1 MFICFNFRLFD
12 VAAIMFL
19 WVKYLLWYQFKNHL
33 IQFQPYVGN
42 FRRGRWNNW
51 KTRFVLSAFCPR
63 TVRHG
68 LTPND
73 VIQLWRHSGLSK
85 QTFHPFHNRKDVK
98 DQGDFSFNL
107 GCFKNLMPRLNRV
120 PRVAADYL
128 DLALIKNPI
137 LLISMILP
145 IFSPFDCLHWDFYQ
159 DFKRID
165 ECNHRLHGCL

>member
-1 MFICFNFRLFD
+1 MVLRTLTVMTVGPSGFGQLWQALDPSQQEALETKQIILIVRMFICFNFRLFD

-42 FRRGRWNNW
+42 FCRGRWNNW

-68 LTPND
+68 LTKGTPND
-73 VIQLWRHSGLSK
+73 VIHLWRHSGLSK

-98 DQGDFSFNL
+98 DQGDF
-107 GCFKNLMPRLNRV
+107 
-120 PRVAADYL
+120 
-128 DLALIKNPI
+128 I
-137 LLISMILP
+137 LISDASKIW
-145 IFSPFDCLHWDFYQ
+145 C
-159 DFKRID
+159 R
-165 ECNHRLHGCL
+165 G